1 MLQELYFVATKEG
14 KIKTLK
20 EAKKR
25 LNEQKRVNAP
35 QVAAKRWR
43 AIKLQHHGGGIRLR
57 DLGFPVTRIRYG
69 RIRQDTAGYG
79 KIRQDTAGYGRI
91 RQDTAGSGRI
101 RQDTAGYG
109 RIRRIRQDT
118 AGYGRIRQ
126 IRQDTAGYG
135 RIRQDTTGSK
145 ISACL
150 HYENNHFAFIQRLV
164 VFHTVL
170 ACLL

>member
-1 MLQELYFVATKEG
+1 MTLFSCLVSALAMSSCLWVAVAT
-14 KIKTLK
+14 
-20 EAKKR
+20 
-25 LNEQKRVNAP
+25 
-35 QVAAKRWR
+35 
-43 AIKLQHHGGGIRLR
+43 
-57 DLGFPVTRIRYG
+57 LGFPCY
-69 RIRQDTAGYG
+69 AYS
-79 KIRQDTAGYGRI
+79 IRQDTAGYGRI
-91 RQDTAGSGRI
+91 RQDTAGYGRIRQDTAGYGRIRQDTAGYGRI

-150 HYENNHFAFIQRLV
+150 HYENNYFAFIQRLV